1 VDLLIHTTFVKK
13 EIVFPSG
20 KIEFGYANVVE
31 FIKPKGKDFSQ
42 LMRLSQQF
50 FAKQKEEKNEMNFQ
64 NNTKELRVQNDFTFS
79 FFVSCLIFQEHVPV
93 HLKTEHLVVVVSL
106 MEAQYLSL
114 KYGAFKMDSKG

>member
-1 VDLLIHTTFVKK
+1 MKK